1 MIDSFSPRW
10 QYYSLEDK
18 KLIRDQMRKDLAMR
32 QHTDGFGVAE
42 TNALHNL
49 ENEIAQ
55 EQAAIDARRLRNRW
69 KKFRQERRNR

>member
-18 KLIRDQMRKDLAMR
+18 KMIRDQMRQDLAMR
-32 QHTDGFGVAE
+32 GRTDGFGLAE
-42 TNALHNL
+42 TKALLDL
-49 ENEIAQ
+49 EDEIAQ
-55 EQAAIDARRLRNRW
+55 EQAALDARRLRNRW